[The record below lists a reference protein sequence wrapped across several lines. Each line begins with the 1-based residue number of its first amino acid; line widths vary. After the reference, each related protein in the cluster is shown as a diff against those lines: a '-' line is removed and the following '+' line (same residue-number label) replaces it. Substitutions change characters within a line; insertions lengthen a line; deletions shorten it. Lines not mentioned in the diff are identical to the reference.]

1 MFVKSLDHVEIE
13 NVDLEAQCGVG
24 IDAWPVLVHAYA
36 RIRAYLPVNVA
47 SARPRYGYKARKSKD
62 DIRSQPQPG
71 FPLGKYPRNL

>member
-1 MFVKSLDHVEIE
+1 MFVKNLDHVEID

-24 IDAWPVLVHAYA
+24 VDVWPVLVHAYA

-47 SARPRYGYKARKSKD
+47 SARPRYGYKARKD